1 MTESVDMNIFLWIVA
16 GLLAA
21 AFLAAGL
28 TKLTQ
33 ERRKLIANPNMAWTQ
48 DFSAGTIKLIGTA
61 ETLGALGL
69 ILPGAFDIAPI
80 LVPLAA
86 TGLAVVMIG
95 AIITHAR
102 RKEPQAIAI
111 NVVLLILAVLVAIF
125 RFGPNSF

>member
-1 MTESVDMNIFLWIVA
+1 MNIVLWILA

-21 AFLAAGL
+21 FFLAAGL
-28 TKLTQ
+28 TKVSQ
-33 ERRKLIANPNMAWTQ
+33 PKEKLATNMKWTE

-61 ETLGALGL
+61 ELLGAIGL
-69 ILPGAFDIAPI
+69 ILPAVLDIAPI

-86 TGLAVVMIG
+86 TGLAVIMIG

-102 RKEPQAIAI
+102 RKEPQAIAV
-111 NVVLLILAVLVAIF
+111 NTVVLIVALVVLIF

>member
-1 MTESVDMNIFLWIVA
+1 MNIVLWILA

-21 AFLAAGL
+21 FFLAAGL
-28 TKLTQ
+28 TKVSQ
-33 ERRKLIANPNMAWTQ
+33 PKEKLAANMKWTE

-61 ETLGALGL
+61 ELLGAIGL
-69 ILPGAFDIAPI
+69 ILPAVLDIVPI

-86 TGLAVVMIG
+86 TGLAGIMVG

-102 RKEPQAIAI
+102 RKEPQPIAI
-111 NVVLLILAVLVAIF
+111 NTVALIIALVVLIF

>member
-1 MTESVDMNIFLWIVA
+1 MNVFLWIIA

-21 AFLAAGL
+21 MFLAAGL

-33 ERRKLIANPNMAWTQ
+33 ERRKLLANPNMKWTE

-61 ETLGALGL
+61 EVLGALGL
-69 ILPGAFDIAPI
+69 ILPGVLDIAPV

-86 TGLAVVMIG
+86 TGLAVLMLG
-95 AIITHAR
+95 AAITHAR
-102 RKEPQAIAI
+102 RKEPQSVVI
-111 NVVLLILAVLVAIF
+111 NAVLLILALVVAIF